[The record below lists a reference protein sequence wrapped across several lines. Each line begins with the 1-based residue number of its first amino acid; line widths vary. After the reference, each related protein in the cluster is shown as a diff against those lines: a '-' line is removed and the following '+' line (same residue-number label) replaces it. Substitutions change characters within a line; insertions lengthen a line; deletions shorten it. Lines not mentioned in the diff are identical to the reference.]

1 MAILGI
7 FSAKGGVGCS
17 LLATNLGCGLAH
29 NGDVALIDVHP
40 GGGVDDLLLN
50 LKPRHTWEELLPVTA
65 ELQTRHWEL
74 ACERHPS
81 GVELYAAPSSW
92 ILDEAKNGLIKIIQ
106 SLNEHVDWTLVDMPV
121 GLKPINMMIL
131 PLVARALLVT
141 TADPIALRA
150 TKRLYDQL
158 PVESQSRTGLVLNQ
172 FTRRHPTKPRILA
185 EALGIE
191 LLATLP
197 SDARAVGYQV
207 NFGQVCVADVRSGY
221 GRAVSAFADRLRQ
234 IESPDRKPRRTA

>member
-1 MAILGI
+1 MAVLGI
-7 FSAKGGVGCS
+7 FSAKGGVGSS
-17 LLATNLGCGLAH
+17 LLATNLGCSLSLSGE
-29 NGDVALIDVHP
+29 VALMDIHP

-50 LKPRHTWEELLPVTA
+50 LQPRHSWKELLPVA
-65 ELQTRHWEL
+65 GEIQIRHWEL

-81 GVELYAAPSSW
+81 GMEFYAAPTSW
-92 ILDEAKNGLIKIIQ
+92 TLDEKQNQLIKIIQ
-106 SLNEHVDWTLVDMPV
+106 TLNERVNWTLLDLPV
-121 GLKPINMMIL
+121 GLNAINTTLL
-131 PLVARALLVT
+131 PLVSRAILIT

-158 PVESQSRTGLVLNQ
+158 PVEVQSRTGLVLNQ
-172 FTRRHPTKPRILA
+172 YTRRHPTKPRVLA

-197 SDARAVGYQV
+197 IDARAVGYQV

-234 IESPDRKPRRTA
+234 TESHNSKPLRTG